1 MRGPAI
7 PERLPPS
14 CAFPSGRGHELVTIG
29 GEVEGGV
36 VSEGNRAPVGVDP
49 FRPNPARV
57 YNYMLGGKDNY
68 DADREYGDRMLEV
81 APDTKITAWHSRRF
95 LLASVRWAAEQGI
108 RQFVDIGAGIP
119 IAPNVHEV
127 AQEINPTAIVAS
139 IDFDPVVHAHSNA
152 LLTGASGVTPILADI
167 REPDTVLELARKE
180 AGIDF
185 AQPVAIVIVG
195 VLHFVMDDE
204 KPFEAV
210 ARLRE
215 AMVPGSVL
223 IIQHASINTH
233 PFFQDTASTRAI
245 GTPSQPA
252 FRTAD
257 QVAEFFEG
265 LEMMEPG
272 LVPANEWLDAE
283 LPPTRLVVLCGVG
296 RKN

>member
-1 MRGPAI
+1 M
-7 PERLPPS
+7 
-14 CAFPSGRGHELVTIG
+14 
-29 GEVEGGV
+29 
-36 VSEGNRAPVGVDP
+36 SEGKRAPVGVDP

-68 DADREYGDRMLEV
+68 DADRDYGDRMLAV

-95 LLASVRWAAEQGI
+95 LLAAVRWAAEEGI

-127 AQEINPTAIVAS
+127 AQEVDPTAIVAS

-152 LLTGASGVTPILADI
+152 LLTGATGVTPILADVRDPERI
-167 REPDTVLELARKE
+167 LELSRKE

-185 AQPVAIVIVG
+185 SQPVAIVIVG

-210 ARLRE
+210 ARLRA
-215 AMVPGSVL
+215 AMAPGSVL
-223 IIQHASINTH
+223 IMQHASVNTH
-233 PFFQDTASTRAI
+233 PFFKDTASSNAVN
-245 GTPSQPA
+245 TPAQPA
-252 FRTAD
+252 FRPPE

-272 LVPANEWLDAE
+272 LVPANEWLDAD
-283 LPPTRLVVLCGVG
+283 LPATRLVVLCGVG